1 MTNYYKNEEK
11 HLQKIIPKFIK
22 PKEPDKI
29 VKLLIYYKTRKI
41 KNLLI
46 NKNLSHIDNKD
57 HIVYEFTCPENRCN
71 AVSNYIGCSTNTL
84 IERMK
89 QHTREGSIKRH
100 MEEENNKNL
109 DICIENTNIIGRNN
123 NRKELLILESLLI
136 K

>member
-1 MTNYYKNEEK
+1 MTKINNKYTVYYKNQMTNYYKNEEK

-57 HIVYEFTCPENRCN
+57 HIVYEFTCPENS
-71 AVSNYIGCSTNTL
+71 VMQFL
-84 IERMK
+84 IK
-89 QHTREGSIKRH
+89 
-100 MEEENNKNL
+100 L
-109 DICIENTNIIGRNN
+109 DIQLTP
-123 NRKELLILESLLI
+123 
-136 K
+136 